1 MRFLGGVLTLAIS
14 SHGWGQALA
23 PSTQTATGLEPLT
36 VTAPRQ
42 MPDAEVQVLQT
53 GREGGAGLAVAGAG
67 LMGFMVVAGGPIGWA
82 AALMFVGGTGS
93 YLSDRRLDGREDFIP
108 RDRWLEGE
116 ETIVPTTT
124 PRRAP

>member
-1 MRFLGGVLTLAIS
+1 MRIPGGLLAVLLS
-14 SHGWGQALA
+14 SQGWGQALA
-23 PSTQTATGLEPLT
+23 PSTQTVTGLEPLT

-42 MPDAEVQVLQT
+42 LSDAEVQALEV
-53 GREGGAGLAVAGAG
+53 GREGGVGLAVAGSA

-93 YLSDRRLDGREDFIP
+93 YLSDRRLDGGEDFPP
-108 RDRWLEGE
+108 RERWLEGE
-116 ETIVPTTT
+116 ETIVPVST